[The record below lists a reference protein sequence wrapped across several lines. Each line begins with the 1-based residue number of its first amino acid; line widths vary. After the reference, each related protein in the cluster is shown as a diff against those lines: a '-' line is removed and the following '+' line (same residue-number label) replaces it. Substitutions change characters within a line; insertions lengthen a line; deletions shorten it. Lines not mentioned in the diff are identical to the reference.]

1 MSCVHAAPSLAS
13 GASPGQRSARFSPP
27 PFRAPHQTSQIQV
40 GRWWSTESSAA
51 NLRAW
56 TAPTGEKAPSL
67 APRESTA
74 RYKLVRMQHLHL
86 QKRADCPHCGG
97 IHAHGPPRRRGLCR
111 RRVPSATGEDAASS
125 RDLRRC
131 KRLAAYLHA
140 RKKTAIVSIGTGLS
154 ALRRTYTPGTTFHNM
169 VLVSLRLYCA

>member
-1 MSCVHAAPSLAS
+1 MEEYTRTALPADAVFADVECPV
-13 GASPGQRSARFSPP
+13 PP
-27 PFRAPHQTSQIQV
+27 
-40 GRWWSTESSAA
+40 
-51 NLRAW
+51 
-56 TAPTGEKAPSL
+56 
-67 APRESTA
+67 
-74 RYKLVRMQHLHL
+74 
-86 QKRADCPHCGG
+86 
-97 IHAHGPPRRRGLCR
+97 
-111 RRVPSATGEDAASS
+111 GEDAASS